1 MENKTDS
8 DASKYIY
15 NPLGMGIA
23 SIVSCALFM
32 WGTYSR
38 ITFLMFFIF
47 CALIFSIIGLAFSFI
62 TSHVIKGHVLVWIA
76 GLLSSLLGLFGF
88 IALMLVQML
97 SIAQ

>member
-47 CALIFSIIGLAFSFI
+47 WAFTLFSLLSCPGLCPLITLPSFSLSSF
-62 TSHVIKGHVLVWIA
+62 THL
-76 GLLSSLLGLFGF
+76 LLSSLHLF
-88 IALMLVQML
+88 L
-97 SIAQ
+97 